1 MDLIKLKK
9 LVNGLL
15 DFWRSERSIS
25 NLSTGDG
32 MVGPC
37 VNVTFIVKDRGGDTL
52 VVEDRPIFLD
62 ECEDTKLLM
71 LRKMRKVQLSSELL
85 SVQGLIIS
93 SIKDMIGR
101 V

>member
-15 DFWRSERSIS
+15 DFRRSERSIS

-37 VNVTFIVKDRGGDTL
+37 VNVTFIVKDRDGDTL
-52 VVEDRPIFLD
+52 VVKYSPIFLD
-62 ECEDTKLLM
+62 EGEDTKLLRS
-71 LRKMRKVQLSSELL
+71 RKMRKF
-85 SVQGLIIS
+85 
-93 SIKDMIGR
+93 
-101 V
+101 